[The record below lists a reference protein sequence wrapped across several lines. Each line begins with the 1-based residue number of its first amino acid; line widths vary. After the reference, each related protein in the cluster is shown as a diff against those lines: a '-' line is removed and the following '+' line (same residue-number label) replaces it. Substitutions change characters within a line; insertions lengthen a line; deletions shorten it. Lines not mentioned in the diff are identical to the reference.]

1 MLVLNILGY
10 NVLTRVNQDSR
21 KNIFNLL
28 VLLLSLLN
36 FLTPQLL
43 TQSMVLVIAGLFLKY
58 GCRKLR
64 YKKDCNSRRFLI
76 SVLISVEVAFE
87 LQENEEGGF
96 IELWNGLGWKVS
108 KGLPSSN
115 SSAMCRAINLHV

>member
-36 FLTPQLL
+36 FLTSQLL

-96 IELWNGLGWKVS
+96 IELWNGLDWKVS